1 MVRTTDPANPILY
14 ECRRFIHDDRDAEET
29 AGAISARGVP
39 VESMHQYLKARWDPI
54 PDWDDTEFIQVLKA
68 VVNPTASKV
77 AGVEAAR
84 IAYDQLDDAEKNL
97 LKFKVDGLSEEVMA
111 QALQKSVKQVKSDAN
126 TAKKTFWQLFTRA
139 RWSTL
144 PYFLEGLC
152 EEVDSPDML
161 KVEAEYR
168 MAETAYNALEQRA
181 KDVLKLRH
189 LEGCSV
195 SEIAAKQGSPIE
207 AVSRILTEAR
217 EDFCDAFL
225 SELYSQYIMGQCI
238 VETDESGTP
247 KIESVRTSKI
257 EIGSDGDGEDH
268 TSDAW
273 LRLHKTFYKLVPN
286 NFRSWATTTAKG
298 LKRDSEDKQRRHDR
312 RIKQYGHLDMNL
324 EGEHVYVLGSAAVLQ
339 PDEALEKE
347 ALEKEEL
354 RSLARERR
362 RWHALLTETAEAIL
376 GTKKAEKKLY
386 ILVNYIL
393 QPKLDELS
401 GAKVGVPH
409 ESQMPGEAMTIAHFK
424 HYQSKATQAKI
435 GEVID
440 ATDRS
445 IRRYLDEIL
454 PLVKRYAKAVG
465 IADAELVEGCA
476 PIKASDV
483 KEKQG

>member
-1 MVRTTDPANPILY
+1 MVRTTDPAITMLC

-29 AGAISARGVP
+29 AVAISERGVP
-39 VESMHQYLKARWDPI
+39 VESMPQYLEDRWGRT
-54 PDWDDTEFIQVLKA
+54 PDWNDPEFIKVMEAL
-68 VVNPTASKV
+68 VNPNAPKV
-77 AGVEAAR
+77 AGGEAAR
-84 IAYDQLDDAEKNL
+84 IAYDQLDDPEKNL
-97 LKFKVDGLSEEVMA
+97 LKFKVAGLSEEGIA
-111 QALQKSVKQVKSDAN
+111 QTLQKSVKQVKSDAN

-168 MAETAYNALEQRA
+168 MAKTAYNALGQRA

-189 LEGCSV
+189 LEGHSV
-195 SEIAAKQGSPIE
+195 SEIAAKQGISSIE
-207 AVSRILTEAR
+207 EVSRILTEAR
-217 EDFCDAFL
+217 ENFCDAFL

-238 VETDESGTP
+238 VETDENGTP
-247 KIESVRTSKI
+247 KIESVRTRKI
-257 EIGSDGDGEDH
+257 EIGSDGEDH

-286 NFRSWATTTAKG
+286 NFRNWTTTTAKG
-298 LKRDSEDKQRRHDR
+298 LKRDSEDKQKRHDR

-324 EGEHVYVLGSAAVLQ
+324 EGEPVYVLGSAAVLQ

-347 ALEKEEL
+347 ELEKEEL
-354 RSLARERR
+354 RSLERERR
-362 RWHALLTETAEAIL
+362 RWHALLTETSEAIL
-376 GTKKAEKKLY
+376 GTKKVEKKLY

-401 GAKVGVPH
+401 GAKVRVPH
-409 ESQMPGEAMTIAHFK
+409 ESQMPDEARTIAHFK
-424 HYQSKATQAKI
+424 HYQSKVTQAKI

-445 IRRYLDEIL
+445 IRRYVDEIL

-465 IADAELVEGCA
+465 IEDAELVEGCA